1 MKQKKIFDIECPRS
15 WFQEALESIA
25 VDEKAGWPD
34 RFGDQFHKWI
44 TSNNSKKIKTLSL
57 FSGGG
62 GLDIAFHDMGFE
74 IVECVEIEKDF
85 TATLHENS
93 QIGKRLFGSKVV
105 CKDIRDYSP
114 DHKDIQFIIG
124 GPPCQTFSAAGAR
137 ASGVNGIDDKRGT
150 LFEEYVRILKLTKP
164 AGFLFENVYRI
175 VGAQGGKPWELIKE
189 AFRGAGY
196 KLFWRILDAAD
207 YGVPQHRERLII
219 VGVREHGEFK
229 FPWPSHGPDSADSRP
244 YYNAG
249 LAVSGLDTS
258 KCEIGIGGRHGHLLD
273 EIPPGL
279 NYSYYTDR
287 MGHPKPIFG
296 WRSKFSDYLYKADP
310 QTPVRTIKAQGGQ
323 YTGPFSWESRPFTV
337 DEIKRLQTFPD
348 GYVIKGGRQ
357 TVIHQL
363 GNSVP
368 PQVGRILAASILNQ
382 VFGVTLPF
390 KIEYMS
396 DTQFLGFRKRKSS
409 LTKVYKEKAE
419 KHINKKSLSQD
430 VGASKSAK
438 ALRGNATCYLTHD
451 FRLTDI
457 EPPLSLKFNFT
468 FSFTKNRWRVFCWKE
483 ESDLIAYSIT
493 VNLTQQQ
500 QDSIGTKKIELESNC
515 NSRESLLALWKYLEL
530 SINRH
535 AHKDDLVQLFGYYQ
549 YRQSSKIVMS
559 VKSELLKIDH
569 FWHVISQITNGTCV
583 AKTLHIDELCDL
595 LESNK
600 KNLKQALDAL
610 KRIGFEIRNNNT
622 NRQIKADH
630 YLIPYAFPTLNE
642 RSLQRLT
649 ALRG

>member
-1 MKQKKIFDIECPRS
+1 MKQKKLFDIDCTKS
-15 WFQEALESIA
+15 WFNEALVSLDVE
-25 VDEKAGWPD
+25 EKAGWPD
-34 RFGDQFHKWI
+34 KFGVRFYNWI
-44 TSNNSKKIKTLSL
+44 LSNKSKKIKTLSL

-62 GLDIAFHDMGFE
+62 GLDIAFRDMGFD

-85 TATLHENS
+85 AATLNENS
-93 QIGKRLFGSKVV
+93 RKDKRLSGSKIV
-105 CKDIRDYSP
+105 CADIRNYSP
-114 DHKDIQFIIG
+114 EHKNIQFIIG

-137 ASGVNGIDDKRGT
+137 ASGVNGLDDKRGT
-150 LFEEYVRILKLTKP
+150 LFEEYVRIVKQTKP

-196 KLFWRILDAAD
+196 KLFWRIIDAAD

-219 VGVREHGEFK
+219 VGLRDDGEFK
-229 FPWPSHGPDSADSRP
+229 FPWPSHGPDSADGRP
-244 YYNAG
+244 YYSAG

-258 KCEIGIGGRHGHLLD
+258 KCEIGIGGRHGHLLN

-323 YTGPFSWESRPFTV
+323 YTGPFSWENRPFTV
-337 DEIKRLQTFPD
+337 DETKRLQTFPD
-348 GYVIKGGRQ
+348 DYVIKGGRQ
-357 TVIHQL
+357 TAIHQL

-390 KIEYMS
+390 NIEYMS
-396 DTQFLGFRKRKSS
+396 EKQHLGFRKRKSS
-409 LTKVYKEKAE
+409 LTKIYKEKAE
-419 KHINKKSLSQD
+419 KQIKNKSLIQNEEKRP
-430 VGASKSAK
+430 AAK
-438 ALRGNATCYLTHD
+438 ALRGKVTRYLTHD
-451 FRLTDI
+451 FRLVGI
-457 EPPLSLKFNFT
+457 ETPHSLRFNFT
-468 FSFTKNRWRVFCWKE
+468 YSFTKNRWQITCWQE
-483 ESDLIAYSIT
+483 ASDLTCYSVTIE
-493 VNLTQQQ
+493 LTQTQ
-500 QDSIGTKKIELESNC
+500 QDSIGTKKMELKSNC
-515 NSRESLLALWKYLEL
+515 KNRESLLALWKYLEL
-530 SINRH
+530 SISSH

-549 YRQSSKIVMS
+549 YRQSSTFAMKVDS
-559 VKSELLKIDH
+559 SLLESDN
-569 FWHVISQITNGTCV
+569 FWHVLLQITNGACV

-600 KNLKQALDAL
+600 NNLKDAL
-610 KRIGFEIRNNNT
+610 EALKQVGFEIRNSNT
-622 NRQIKADH
+622 NKQIKADH
-630 YLIPYAFPTLNE
+630 FLIPYAFPTLNE

-649 ALRG
+649 AL